1 MNRHYCE
8 ECKSDFDRID
18 KGYHPHNGDCGHW
31 ECHLYDSINTTLA
44 MLIMIPLIIIMAP
57 ILLFL
62 IIADKVLVDD
72 R

>member
-1 MNRHYCE
+1 MN
-8 ECKSDFDRID
+8 
-18 KGYHPHNGDCGHW
+18 KGYNPHNGDCGHW

-44 MLIMIPLIIIMAP
+44 MLIMISLIIMAP

-62 IIADKVLVDD
+62 IIVD